1 MEGYSPTEEKLR
13 ELRDAFFDVFDI
25 RDLEGGKI
33 RPLREILLT
42 IFHGAVLGL
51 QAALGTGDSDA
62 PMIEIECKKTAKG
75 DIPTDIVK
83 YL

>member
-42 IFHGAVLGL
+42 IFHGAV
-51 QAALGTGDSDA
+51 
-62 PMIEIECKKTAKG
+62 
-75 DIPTDIVK
+75 
-83 YL
+83 